1 VMPSKDQDGLA
12 EIGEGRMFSE
22 EMSRVYTDLMIGKE
36 PLVGAERWER
46 HYATGGVAPP
56 PPPRRTIREGFS
68 PLQAIAN
75 LARTSKLWL
84 KSVMGTTDPHEL
96 DVAFRASR
104 ESRLAREAETTRM
117 SAEDAAKAM
126 VQMANLAVGPR
137 TPDTNV
143 EEESDKEIASRPAIR
158 IVRFRKE

>member
-1 VMPSKDQDGLA
+1 MPSKDQDGLF
-12 EIGEGRMFSE
+12 GEVLR
-22 EMSRVYTDLMIGKE
+22 D
-36 PLVGAERWER
+36 LVGSDRWDR
-46 HYATGGVAPP
+46 YYATGGVVPPPLP

-84 KSVMGTTDPHEL
+84 KSVMGTTDPPGFN
-96 DVAFRASR
+96 VACREYWQLR

-126 VQMANLAVGPR
+126 VQMANLVVGPR

>member
-1 VMPSKDQDGLA
+1 MPSKDQDGLF
-12 EIGEGRMFSE
+12 GEVLR
-22 EMSRVYTDLMIGKE
+22 D
-36 PLVGAERWER
+36 LVGSDRWDR
-46 HYATGGVAPP
+46 YYATGGVVPPPLP

-126 VQMANLAVGPR
+126 VQMANLAVPR

-143 EEESDKEIASRPAIR
+143 EEESDKEVASRPAIR

>member
-1 VMPSKDQDGLA
+1 VMPSKDQDGLF
-12 EIGEGRMFSE
+12 GEVLR
-22 EMSRVYTDLMIGKE
+22 D
-36 PLVGAERWER
+36 LVGSDRWDR
-46 HYATGGVAPP
+46 YYATGGVVPPPLP

-75 LARTSKLWL
+75 LVRGSKLWL
-84 KSVMGTTDPHEL
+84 TSTMRTPDPHEL
-96 DVAFRASR
+96 DVACREYWQLR
-104 ESRLAREAETTRM
+104 ESRLAREVETTRV
-117 SAEDAAKAM
+117 SAEEAVKAM